1 MGCKLDF
8 EWLSDPLLQ
17 YALYL
22 SGFFLVGIGCCM
34 VLIAHKFKSYRSH
47 LAKQTN
53 AIELINAVM
62 QLNKSDSTIIND
74 LNVYIQNHPIDCCY
88 GLVRVF
94 ENSANPPDPKR
105 LEPINISF
113 AIDECLRSFFHKN
126 RAVAI
131 EAIGL
136 LKLYSYRSN
145 VLANL
150 DCSEYCP
157 FAAEALIRLDGKAS
171 IPRILDCYQNHF
183 LTISETLTAFLQL
196 EETDIRYLQEANSSI
211 KIPPEFLRYLRTS

>member
-1 MGCKLDF
+1 M
-8 EWLSDPLLQ
+8 
-17 YALYL
+17 
-22 SGFFLVGIGCCM
+22 I
-34 VLIAHKFKSYRSH
+34 LITHKFNSYRSH
-47 LAKQTN
+47 QAKQKY
-53 AIELINAVM
+53 AIELIKTV
-62 QLNKSDSTIIND
+62 LRTNKSDSTTIND
-74 LNVYIQNHPIDCCY
+74 LNVYIQTHPIDCCY

-94 ENSANPPDPKR
+94 ENSTNPPDPKR

-113 AIDECLRSFFHKN
+113 AIDECLKSFFHKN

-150 DCSEYCP
+150 DSSEYCP

-171 IPRILDCYQNHF
+171 IPRILDYYQNHF
-183 LTISETLTAFLQL
+183 LTISQTLTAFLQL
-196 EETDIRYLQEANSSI
+196 EETDLRHLQEANSSI
-211 KIPPEFLRYLRTS
+211 KIPPEFLRYLKTP